1 MRIDC
6 LVLPWLVK
14 DSLIDRAGAIES
26 FGVYLNQY
34 RTTYCA
40 MARQS
45 ITLTQPNDD
54 WLNDLVMRNE
64 YASKSEVVNDLIRRA
79 REEQERLQLLR
90 LQLQRGEE
98 SGFIEVTKEELQNAL
113 RKSLDEDNDVLNK
126 P

>member
-1 MRIDC
+1 
-6 LVLPWLVK
+6 
-14 DSLIDRAGAIES
+14 
-26 FGVYLNQY
+26 
-34 RTTYCA
+34 

-90 LQLQRGEE
+90 LQLQQGEE

-113 RKSLDEDNDVLNK
+113 RQSLDEGNDLLIK

>member
-1 MRIDC
+1 
-6 LVLPWLVK
+6 
-14 DSLIDRAGAIES
+14 
-26 FGVYLNQY
+26 
-34 RTTYCA
+34 

-90 LQLQRGEE
+90 LQLQQGEE

-113 RKSLDEDNDVLNK
+113 RQSLDEDNDLLIK

>member
-1 MRIDC
+1 
-6 LVLPWLVK
+6 
-14 DSLIDRAGAIES
+14 
-26 FGVYLNQY
+26 
-34 RTTYCA
+34 

-90 LQLQRGEE
+90 LQLQQGEE
-98 SGFIEVTKEELQNAL
+98 SGFIEVTKEELQKAL
-113 RKSLDEDNDVLNK
+113 RQSLDEDNDLLIK

>member
-1 MRIDC
+1 
-6 LVLPWLVK
+6 
-14 DSLIDRAGAIES
+14 
-26 FGVYLNQY
+26 
-34 RTTYCA
+34 

-45 ITLTQPNDD
+45 ITLTQLNDD

-98 SGFIEVTKEELQNAL
+98 SGFIQLTKEELQNAL

>member
-1 MRIDC
+1 MPLRMIAA
-6 LVLPWLVK
+6 
-14 DSLIDRAGAIES
+14 IGAI
-26 FGVYLNQY
+26 GVYLTHI
-34 RTTYCA
+34 RTTHCA

-79 REEQERLQLLR
+79 REEQERLRILR

-98 SGFIEVTKEELQNAL
+98 SGFIQLTKEELQNAL
-113 RKSLDEDNDVLNK
+113 RQSLDEDNDLLNK
-126 P
+126 S

>member
-1 MRIDC
+1 
-6 LVLPWLVK
+6 
-14 DSLIDRAGAIES
+14 
-26 FGVYLNQY
+26 
-34 RTTYCA
+34 

-79 REEQERLQLLR
+79 REEQDRLQLLR
-90 LQLQRGEE
+90 LQLQQGEE

-113 RKSLDEDNDVLNK
+113 RQSLDEDNDLLIK